1 MPTGSAVWIPARRH
15 HTGVCT
21 PACCSQCIRLGVSV
35 EPATRRQGGPPYR
48 GVGIRKQDQMIDTA
62 PSERKRASLRL
73 LGVLLIGC
81 AISFIFQIATA
92 ETDSSRREDGQLNQ
106 EFPPQSIKIATHLYF
121 ADRQN
126 FFLKS
131 EQRAMHQTDDP
142 VDFGQAIV
150 EALIKGPQKGLVRTI
165 PAGTKLNAIYIDSD
179 NVCYVDLSA
188 TVRNNHPGGS
198 NSEMLTIY
206 SVVNSLILNV
216 SGIKRVKIL
225 IDGNETPTLAGH
237 INLQSAFTAYMLL
250 IR

>member
-1 MPTGSAVWIPARRH
+1 
-15 HTGVCT
+15 
-21 PACCSQCIRLGVSV
+21 
-35 EPATRRQGGPPYR
+35 
-48 GVGIRKQDQMIDTA
+48 MIDTA

-92 ETDSSRREDGQLNQ
+92 ETDSSWREDGRLNS
-106 EFPPQSIKIATHLYF
+106 EFSPQSIKIATHLYF

-142 VDFGQAIV
+142 VDIAQAIV

-165 PAGTKLNAIYIDSD
+165 PAGTKLNAIYIDSE